1 MSVTQLLLIW
11 FITAVACCAFLA
23 GASFEYRKQKAVQL
37 YLLIMFLYLGWAFSN
52 LSTLLSSDLAAKA
65 FFARTRFLFIS
76 PTLPLWIYFAYELFA
91 RKSPKPLSKYFALTF
106 LPTVLVY
113 VAWAVPSLHSLILQN
128 VEPFNAYGVEV
139 VRWQL
144 GPLGK
149 FLFTYSYSCLGVV
162 IYFVVKDYRKQPTY
176 HRFYGLLMMTAMM
189 CYVIPEAIGI
199 VFIPEVRFLGM
210 PLLVQIFA
218 AMSFYYVL
226 HRQQVVKSF
235 SATNNVLFESLPTPV
250 VLISRHNKIA
260 LFNSKASTLFNFNF
274 SSVGKNIEALLP
286 ESLLDWLKDAPT
298 KHKGHILQIGHTH
311 CATYHEVVY
320 EELTH
325 PALDGQGYLL
335 AFNDVTQM
343 KKTTQGN
350 QQLLSLISH
359 DLLGNLTSLSQ
370 LAAGRNHEHW
380 DLISDAARS
389 SVDLV
394 KNILLWSSTQGGIY
408 ALSKEPVKIADIV
421 NTAKEHIR
429 PFLVEKSIQ
438 LQGTALN
445 ETLQIAAD
453 KKMLLAILR
462 NLLSNAIKYSPNNSI
477 ITVDCQ
483 RKDQNLHLSII
494 DQGPGMS
501 AQQVKDLLTHYE
513 LSTTPHAS
521 SNDGY
526 GIGLFLVI
534 QFLKMHNGS
543 LQIEHKENI
552 GFEVRASLPIS
563 L

>member
-11 FITAVACCAFLA
+11 FMIAVACCAFLA
-23 GASFEYRKQKAVQL
+23 GASFEYRKQKAVQM
-37 YLLIMFLYLGWAFSN
+37 YLLITFLYLGWAFSN
-52 LSTLLSSDLAAKA
+52 LSIIFANDLAEKA

-76 PTLPLWIYFAYELFA
+76 PTLPLWIYFSYELFA
-91 RKSPKPLSKYFALTF
+91 RKNTKPTSKYFALTF

-113 VAWAVPSLHSLILQN
+113 IAWAVPSLHSLIIQN
-128 VEPFNAYGVEV
+128 IEPFNAFGVDV

-149 FLFTYSYSCLGVV
+149 FLFTYSYLCIGVAA
-162 IYFVVKDYRKQPTY
+162 YFVVKDYRKQPTY
-176 HRFYGLLMMTAMM
+176 HRFYGLLMMTAMV
-189 CYVIPEAIGI
+189 CYVVPEAIGI
-199 VFIPEVRFLGM
+199 LFIPEVRFLGM
-210 PLLVQIFA
+210 PLLIQIFA
-218 AMSFYYVL
+218 AMGFYYVL

-235 SATNNVLFESLPTPV
+235 SANNNVLFEFLPTPV
-250 VLISRHNKIA
+250 ILINRHGKIA
-260 LFNSKASTLFNFNF
+260 LFNSKAGSLLKFNF
-274 SSVGKNIEALLP
+274 SSVGKDIEVTLP
-286 ESLLDWLKDAPT
+286 GNLLDFLKEAPT
-298 KHKGHILQIGHTH
+298 KTKGHILQIGDGH
-311 CATYHEVVY
+311 HEVVW
-320 EELTH
+320 EEFIH
-325 PALDGQGYLL
+325 PALDGRGQLL
-335 AFNDVTQM
+335 AFNDVTQL

-370 LAAGRNHEHW
+370 LAAARNHAHW
-380 DLISDAARS
+380 DLISDSARA

-394 KNILLWSSTQGGIY
+394 KNILLWSATQGGIY
-408 ALSKEPVKIADIV
+408 AISKEPVRIAEIV

-429 PFLVEKSIQ
+429 PFLAEKSIQ

-445 ETLQIAAD
+445 EPLQIAAD

-483 RKDQNLHLSII
+483 RFKQELQLSII

-501 AQQVKDLLTHYE
+501 MQQAKALLSHYE
-513 LSTTPHAS
+513 VNTTPHAS

-526 GIGLFLVI
+526 GIGLFLVV

-543 LQIEHKENI
+543 LQMEHKENI

-563 L
+563 M